1 MTAHCDVD
9 GNEYFLLDAFVDHR
23 KNGSHLSVEDQK
35 IVVKRP
41 ETLRKS
47 TAGWDICCK
56 WKDGSTSWKKLSNFK
71 ELHPIQVVQMP

>member
-23 KNGSHLSVEDQK
+23 KNGSHLNVEDQK
-35 IVVKRP
+35 IVVNRSKS
-41 ETLRKS
+41 LRKS

-56 WKDGSTSWKKLSNFK
+56 
-71 ELHPIQVVQMP
+71 